1 MKKNILKLTLVAAFA
16 LVAGYNVY
24 TSQKSSDVLSDVAL
38 ANVEALARPEG
49 DYGWGSTVECRNRM
63 ASKCN
68 KFRYDSPWDSGTMI
82 REDDMEY
89 VN

>member
-1 MKKNILKLTLVAAFA
+1 MKTNILKVTLVAAFA

-24 TSQKSSDVLSDVAL
+24 NSLKSDAMSDVAL

-49 DYGWGSTVECRNRM
+49 DYEWGSTVECRNRM
-63 ASKCN
+63 VSKCN
-68 KFRYDSPWDSGTMI
+68 KFRYDSPWDPGTVI